1 MEIPTL
7 FDPSHP
13 SVEGSLAETAGAAR
27 PDRDRAQARIRQLN
41 EDRIA
46 RQDDDQRLA
55 RRRAAV
61 ARLRRR
67 VSVADEVDAAYWD
80 RRRATLQLIV

>member
-1 MEIPTL
+1 METPTL
-7 FDPSHP
+7 FDPSSSP
-13 SVEGSLAETAGAAR
+13 ADSFDEAAVSR
-27 PDRDRAQARIRQLN
+27 ARAQERIRQLN
-41 EDRIA
+41 EDRLA

-67 VSVADEVDAAYWD
+67 VSEADEVDFEYWEH
-80 RRRATLQLIV
+80 RRATLQLIG

>member
-1 MEIPTL
+1 MRTPTL
-7 FDPSHP
+7 FDPSSSP
-13 SVEGSLAETAGAAR
+13 ADSFDEAVVS
-27 PDRDRAQARIRQLN
+27 RAQQRIRQLN
-41 EDRIA
+41 EDRLA

-67 VSVADEVDAAYWD
+67 VSEADEVDFEYWEQ
-80 RRRATLQLIV
+80 RRATLQLIG